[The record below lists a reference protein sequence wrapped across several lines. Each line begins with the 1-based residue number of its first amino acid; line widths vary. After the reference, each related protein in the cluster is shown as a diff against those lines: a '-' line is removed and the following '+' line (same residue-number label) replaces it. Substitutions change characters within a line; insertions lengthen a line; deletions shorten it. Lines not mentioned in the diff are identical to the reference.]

1 MLYDKICKKEWC
13 HVDIQFGTLIFQV
26 MMLLIFVVL
35 PISLLV
41 FLIRKPFRKRDSKME
56 LLEKRIEKLE
66 NEMKNGQ

>member
-1 MLYDKICKKEWC
+1 M
-13 HVDIQFGTLIFQV
+13 DIQFGTLIFQV
-26 MMLLIFVVL
+26 IMLFIFVVL

-41 FLIRKPFRKRDSKME
+41 FLIRKPFRKRDNKIE